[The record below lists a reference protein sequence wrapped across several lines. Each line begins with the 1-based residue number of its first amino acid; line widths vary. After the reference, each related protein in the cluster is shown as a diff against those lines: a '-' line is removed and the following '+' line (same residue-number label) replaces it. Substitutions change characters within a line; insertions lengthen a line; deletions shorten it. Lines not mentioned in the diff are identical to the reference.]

1 MSNYKENLAFIKKS
15 FKDNHPTIICAS
27 KYISSVEMRKLYEE
41 GINHFAENRTK
52 SLLTKKNELKD
63 LKDFIQ
69 KMMEA
74 VEQLQ
79 RNGYFDGIEEQGKAK
94 KDWVLKEVKGYCEK
108 YGLTFDEEIVGNLS
122 ESYIPDI
129 S

>member
-1 MSNYKENLAFIKKS
+1 MDITPILTALLQLTAAIFTILGTYILKKYLIPYLE
-15 FKDNHPTIICAS
+15 H
-27 KYISSVEMRKLYEE
+27 
-41 GINHFAENRTK
+41 H
-52 SLLTKKNELKD
+52 LTSNELKD

-108 YGLTFDEEIVGNLS
+108 YGLTFDEEIVGNLI

>member
-1 MSNYKENLAFIKKS
+1 MDITPILTAFLQLTAAIFTILGTYILKKYLIPYLE
-15 FKDNHPTIICAS
+15 H
-27 KYISSVEMRKLYEE
+27 
-41 GINHFAENRTK
+41 H
-52 SLLTKKNELKD
+52 LTSNELKD

-79 RNGYFDGIEEQGKAK
+79 RNGYFDGIEE
-94 KDWVLKEVKGYCEK
+94 EGYCEK
-108 YGLTFDEEIVGNLS
+108 YGLTFDEEIVGNLI